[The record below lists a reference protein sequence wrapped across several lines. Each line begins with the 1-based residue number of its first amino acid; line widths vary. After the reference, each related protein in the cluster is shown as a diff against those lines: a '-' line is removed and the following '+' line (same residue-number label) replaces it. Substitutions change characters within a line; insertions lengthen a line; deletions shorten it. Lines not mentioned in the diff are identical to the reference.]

1 MADARETARAWLAE
15 RITPVCAGGD
25 CWPRV
30 VQEIADAI
38 LSARRSGGRHRVRR
52 ADRRRAQFLVH
63 PHDQAA
69 RLRPRVHRGRSPT
82 RSRPDADDFDCGWLS
97 GALPAQPIGETP

>member
-1 MADARETARAWLAE
+1 MADARETARAWLAV

-38 LSARRSGGRHRVRR
+38 LSADGVEVEEEAMVYRPGLTAR
-52 ADRRRAQFLVH
+52 AGTFGM
-63 PHDQAA
+63 AA
-69 RLRPRVHRGRSPT
+69 THTQVVIR
-82 RSRPDADDFDCGWLS
+82 
-97 GALPAQPIGETP
+97 LPAQPIGETT